1 MGPKAPEEGGR
12 GPQRPPR
19 PGRRRPGC
27 SAEPDPRSSNLG
39 SRPPALAT
47 RHGARAPGPRTL
59 TRPRRRRRRPHR
71 RPGTRKVGGNAAPPR
86 LSLPAPPL
94 APRPPPA
101 ARAALPGPAP
111 GPGRPRAVTPPGGA
125 ARRARLGAKREAG
138 SRGRVGAELGAV
150 PFISQAS
157 SRDAGRRLRARRA
170 RAPRPG
176 LREQVGR
183 ESAAQGQGPSP
194 SLRLPIVR
202 AQATSDSHGI
212 VDEAIFGTRNFS
224 GTCF

>member
-94 APRPPPA
+94 APRLPPA

-111 GPGRPRAVTPPGGA
+111 GPGRPRAVTPPGRA

-138 SRGRVGAELGAV
+138 SRGRVGAELGAAFHQ
-150 PFISQAS
+150 PGFLPGCREAPPRSPSTCA
-157 SRDAGRRLRARRA
+157 
-170 RAPRPG
+170 APRPAG
-176 LREQVGR
+176 TSWARIGCSRPGPLSEPPSPYR
-183 ESAAQGQGPSP
+183 ESPGH
-194 SLRLPIVR
+194 V
-202 AQATSDSHGI
+202 
-212 VDEAIFGTRNFS
+212 
-224 GTCF
+224 

>member
-138 SRGRVGAELGAV
+138 SRGRVGAELGAAFHQ
-150 PFISQAS
+150 PGFLPGCREAPPRSPSTCA
-157 SRDAGRRLRARRA
+157 
-170 RAPRPG
+170 APRPAG
-176 LREQVGR
+176 TSWARIGCSRPGSLSEPPSPYR
-183 ESAAQGQGPSP
+183 ESPGH
-194 SLRLPIVR
+194 V
-202 AQATSDSHGI
+202 
-212 VDEAIFGTRNFS
+212 
-224 GTCF
+224 

>member
-138 SRGRVGAELGAV
+138 SRGRVGAELGAAFHQ
-150 PFISQAS
+150 PGFLPGCREAPPRSPSTCA
-157 SRDAGRRLRARRA
+157 
-170 RAPRPG
+170 APRPAG
-176 LREQVGR
+176 TSWARIGCSRPGPLSEPPSPYR
-183 ESAAQGQGPSP
+183 ESPGH
-194 SLRLPIVR
+194 V
-202 AQATSDSHGI
+202 
-212 VDEAIFGTRNFS
+212 
-224 GTCF
+224 